1 MKSFRERLGIRQDF
15 DNWSKGINNT
25 LNNLRKRGFEN
36 QAQQNIDYL
45 KAQGYQFRQDK
56 NGNEVL
62 SRAGENK
69 QTYKESTQQ
78 ETEQIKKDMW
88 NVKKAKEALKQMREQ
103 EQDSEYDDIDE
114 YDYYEETDIDP
125 IFYAADFY
133 NLCEV
138 IAQELNKIAGADF
151 YSPGDV
157 IKKFK
162 EDSVAGSWKN
172 AKTNYLAKAS
182 AYIQEYKDYYSNIK
196 NTYDDDYIDL

>member
-25 LNNLRKRGFEN
+25 LNNLRKQGFEN
-36 QAQQNIDYL
+36 EAQQNIDYL

-69 QTYKESTQQ
+69 QTYKDSTQQ
-78 ETEQIKKDMW
+78 ETEQIKRDLW
-88 NVKKAKEALKQMREQ
+88 NVKKAKESAKQPPEPP
-103 EQDSEYDDIDE
+103 DE
-114 YDYYEETDIDP
+114 PPEPPIADPPFDDP
-125 IFYAADFY
+125 IIYAHDFY

-138 IAQELNKIAGADF
+138 IAQELNKIAGVDF
-151 YSPGDV
+151 YSPSDV
-157 IKKFK
+157 INKFK
-162 EDSVAGSWKN
+162 NDNVTGGWGSAQNVYKV
-172 AKTNYLAKAS
+172 KAYE
-182 AYIQEYKDYYSNIK
+182 YIQEYKDYYSNIK